1 MVKNIQSDYSADSIK
16 VLKGLDAV
24 RKRPGMYIGD
34 TDDGSGLHHMVFEV
48 VDNSIDEALAG
59 HCDKIGIALNA
70 NGSVTIDDNGRGIPT
85 EIHPEEKISAA
96 EVIMTQLHAGGKFD
110 QDSYKVSGGLH
121 GVGVSVVNAL
131 SEKLN
136 LKICRDGNQYEI
148 NFKNGKS
155 DAPLKSIGKSNDN
168 SGTSVTF
175 TPDKNIFSNIQ
186 FDLKILKQRFR
197 EMAFLNPSINLSLN
211 DNREADKKSYNFHY
225 DGGIKE
231 FVKFL
236 DKSKKSLIDMPIYIE
251 GNKNNIEFNCALWWN
266 DSYYEQI
273 LSFTNNIRQ
282 KDGGTHLSGFRS
294 ALTRVVNNYLDQHK
308 SNKKQDIATNSDD
321 IREGLTSVISVKVQ
335 DPKFSSQ
342 TKDKLVSSEVRPVV
356 ESLVNEKLSDWFERN
371 PSIAKEITLK
381 IQKAAE
387 AREAARKAREL
398 TRRKSSLE
406 ITNLPGKLADC
417 QEKDPTL
424 SEIFIVEGDSAGG
437 SAKQGRDRKFQAI
450 LPLRGK
456 ILNTWKSR
464 TDKILSSNE
473 IGTLISALGTGIG
486 NQEFDINKLRYHKVV
501 IMTDA
506 DVDGSHIR
514 TLLLTFFFK
523 EMKELI
529 VNNNLYIARPPLYK
543 VKRGK
548 EELYLMDDDELHQAL
563 VDYGSKEIT
572 FQTGKGTKFKDA
584 DLKEELLKIIEAQNL
599 LKKIPERYNKKAIEE
614 IAICGCLDLKK
625 INEMS
630 AKVVSQVCDLISN
643 RFNRRFDDF
652 DRGWECSFIAE
663 QGFIFKR
670 ELRGVEDKFIIDHDL
685 LNSQVIQNINDN
697 FASDNGVYAM
707 FQETRPGKLSNGSAN
722 HEEIYSPS
730 QLLDIIINTGKKGL
744 SLQRYKGLGEMN
756 PDQLWETTLDPK
768 NRSLIQ
774 VKIEDEA
781 KTKGIF
787 ENLMGENVQPRKDF
801 IDEHASNVVN
811 LDI

>member
-1 MVKNIQSDYSADSIK
+1 MVKNTQSDYSADSIK

-563 VDYGSKEIT
+563 VDYGSKDIT
-572 FQTGKGTKFKDA
+572 FQTGKGTNFKDA